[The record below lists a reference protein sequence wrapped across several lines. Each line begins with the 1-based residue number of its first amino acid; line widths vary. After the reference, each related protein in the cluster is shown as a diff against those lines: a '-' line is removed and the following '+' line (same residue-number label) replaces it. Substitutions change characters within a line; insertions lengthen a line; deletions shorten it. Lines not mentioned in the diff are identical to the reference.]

1 MPRAKSP
8 GRDQSG
14 YLTEETI
21 AAIATPTGGAVAMIR
36 ISGKDAFSALNA
48 LTKRDLADFPPREL
62 RRAALV
68 QPGSGEPLDDAMAV
82 RFVAP
87 HSYTGEDSVELH
99 IHGSPYVAQSVLEAL
114 TTAGVRQALPGE
126 FSFRAVR
133 NGKMSITQA
142 QAVADLIGS
151 SNENARQLALE
162 KLSGTQNA
170 LISALAADLR
180 QLSML
185 GEVGIDFSDQD
196 VEEVSLPALKRRAG
210 KAIDG
215 LRRLEAS
222 YDRGS
227 RIQDGVGVAFVGLPN
242 AGKSSFFNA
251 LLGED
256 RSIVSEIA
264 GTTRDVVRERL
275 TLRGA
280 NHSVTLRLE
289 DTAGLRH
296 ATDTIEKMG
305 IERTEKA
312 ARHADALL
320 FLVDATAGVEKA
332 LEQWARIGAPRAKAL
347 GVLTKCD
354 LATPEQLS
362 KVRVAIPAFGIPR
375 WVETSAVTL
384 SGIQEAVEA
393 IVEHCA
399 RWVVRERGEV
409 VLTRLDQLQAVQATL
424 SHLERAVSAPEI
436 DLFAADIRQGLHAL
450 APLIGDTTADEILGQ
465 IFTSF
470 CIGK

>member
-36 ISGKDAFSALNA
+36 ISGNEAFGALKA
-48 LTKRDLADFPPREL
+48 LTGRDYALFPPREL
-62 RRAALV
+62 RRAALINPDDGV
-68 QPGSGEPLDDAMAV
+68 LLDEAMVV

-87 HSYTGEDSVELH
+87 YSYTGEDTVEIH
-99 IHGSPYVAQSVLEAL
+99 IHGSPFVAQSVLETLAAL
-114 TTAGVRQALPGE
+114 GVRQALPGE

-142 QAVADLIGS
+142 QAVADLIES

-162 KLSGTQNA
+162 KLSGTQNT
-170 LISALAADLR
+170 LIAGIASDLR

-196 VEEVSLPALKRRAG
+196 VEEVSLPSLRKR
-210 KAIDG
+210 AIRTIER
-215 LRRLEAS
+215 LRQLEAS
-222 YDRGS
+222 YARGS
-227 RIQDGVGVAFVGLPN
+227 RIQDGVGVVFLGLPN

-264 GTTRDVVRERL
+264 GTTRDVVREHL
-275 TLRGA
+275 TLKGSRL
-280 NHSVTLRLE
+280 SVTLRLE

-296 ATDTIEKMG
+296 AIDSVEKMG
-305 IERTEKA
+305 IERTERA
-312 ARHADALL
+312 ARNADALL
-320 FLVDATAGVEKA
+320 FLVDATSEVDKA
-332 LEQWARIGAPRAKAL
+332 LEQWNRLGAPKSKTL
-347 GVLTKCD
+347 GILTKCD
-354 LATPEQLS
+354 LATPEQLLKIRATCS
-362 KVRVAIPAFGIPR
+362 AFGITT
-375 WVETSAVTL
+375 WVETSSLTL
-384 SGIQEAVEA
+384 NGIQEAIEA
-393 IVEHCA
+393 IVEHCSH
-399 RWVVRERGEV
+399 WVVREQGEV
-409 VLTRLDQLQAVQATL
+409 VLTRLDQLQAVKASLT
-424 SHLERAVSAPEI
+424 HLARAEAASEI
-436 DLFAADIRQGLHAL
+436 DLFASDIRQGLHAL
-450 APLIGDTTADEILGQ
+450 APLIGDTTADDILGQ